1 MGELF
6 QGLIQAKADNRRDRG
21 EIVDGEK
28 NIPRFVPIHKIN
40 QNRLPS
46 LAEVRRR
53 GRDLEAAFASEVF
66 TFGQH
71 FKITGGDNADYHVG
85 TSRFERLCAAFEFKS
100 QIFHNLFCVKL
111 PITKPAWR
119 LI

>member
-6 QGLIQAKADNRRDRG
+6 QGLIQAKADNWRDRG

-28 NIPRFVPIHKIN
+28 NITRFVPNHKIN
-40 QNRLPS
+40 QNRLPG

-66 TFGQH
+66 TFSH
-71 FKITGGDNADYHVG
+71 HLKIARGDNARHHVG
-85 TSRFERLCAAFEFKS
+85 NSRFERLCAALEFKS
-100 QIFHNLFCVKL
+100 
-111 PITKPAWR
+111 
-119 LI
+119 